1 LVRTL
6 TIVLVLVAGAGTAVG
21 QFRGLGFIRG
31 KIVDQNGAPL
41 AGVTF
46 TATLPNTSGGLTGI
60 SDNNGEWRMIGLT
73 HGAWKI
79 VFQKPGYAPGQAKIV
94 LDTELDRIPALT
106 IKMKATER
114 TN

>member
-1 LVRTL
+1 MVRTV
-6 TIVLVLVAGAGTAVG
+6 TVALVLVMSAAAAVG
-21 QFRGLGFIRG
+21 QFRGLGFLRG

-46 TATLPNTSGGLTGI
+46 TATLPNTSGGLTGV
-60 SDNNGEWRMIGLT
+60 SDNNGEWRVIGLT

-94 LDTELDRIPALT
+94 LETELDRIPALT

-114 TN
+114 AD